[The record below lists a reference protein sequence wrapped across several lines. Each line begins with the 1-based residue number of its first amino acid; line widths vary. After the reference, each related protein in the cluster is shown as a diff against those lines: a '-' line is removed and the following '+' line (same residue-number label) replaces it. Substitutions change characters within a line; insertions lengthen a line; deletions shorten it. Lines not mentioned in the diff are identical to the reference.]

1 MNNTTQSTS
10 YASHRLLFGI
20 MLALI
25 FGVLSLLIANPFF
38 FSPIFGIGGA
48 DFYHKP
54 NINASKV
61 YQNHTIVLGNNI
73 KNLIITIPNE
83 AHEPPGLLPRH
94 LRIANQPYFPQ
105 NAVVN
110 VGTIAVWFNGD
121 VGHRHRIITLADN
134 NNNNNNNNKNL
145 KTGYDSGL

>member
-1 MNNTTQSTS
+1 MNNTTQST
-10 YASHRLLFGI
+10 YASHRLLLWTT
-20 MLALI
+20 LALI
-25 FGVLSLLIANPFF
+25 FVVLSLLIANPLFS
-38 FSPIFGIGGA
+38 SPIFGIGGA
-48 DFYHKP
+48 YYYKP
-54 NINASKV
+54 DINASKV
-61 YQNHTIVLGNNI
+61 YQNHTMILGNNI

-83 AHEPPGLLPRH
+83 AHEPPGLLPRD